1 LSYRDKL
8 TDITDTEAANIQES
22 FLHFYRIIRTLRSPE
37 GCPWDRKQTPQSL
50 GPNLLEEVYEL
61 IDAIENKDLSN
72 TREELG
78 DILLVTLMISAIYE
92 EEQSFTLPQVL
103 QDISAKLIRRHPHVF
118 GDLSEDD
125 PEEVVKLWNHIKAN
139 VEKKGE
145 ETTSIFS
152 SIPRTMPPLER
163 AFKIQKKA
171 AKVGFDWNS
180 VEGVFDKIHEEID
193 ELKEAISSG
202 KDREHTAVEEEIGDL
217 IFSVIN
223 ISRFLDINPD
233 IALHRTNKKFLKRF
247 GYIEQRMSEKNLTL
261 EKDNFEIMDNLWNE
275 AKDEKIK

>member
-1 LSYRDKL
+1 MSYRDKL
-8 TDITDTEAANIQES
+8 TDITDTEATNIQES

-202 KDREHTAVEEEIGDL
+202 KDREHTTVEKEIGDL

-261 EKDNFEIMDNLWNE
+261 EKNNFEIMDNLWNE

>member
-1 LSYRDKL
+1 MSYRDKL